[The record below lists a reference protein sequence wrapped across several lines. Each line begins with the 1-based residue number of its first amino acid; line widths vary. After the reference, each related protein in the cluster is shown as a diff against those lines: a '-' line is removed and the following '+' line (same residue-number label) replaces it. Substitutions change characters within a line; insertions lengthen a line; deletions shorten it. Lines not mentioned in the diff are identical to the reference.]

1 MTSTREQ
8 QLLARIASMEKNI
21 SGLTSTITKMNE
33 QHNSLQDE
41 VIMLKK
47 RVSILESI
55 NIVSSKTSTTLQRQL
70 ETQQQYSRRNCMVID
85 NIKADKQED
94 EASLTAKVA
103 KIVETL
109 EPGCHAEFD
118 KVHRIGPVKD
128 GLQSTI
134 VRFTKHSTIRKIYNK
149 RKSQN
154 SYLFKPSL
162 TNFRRKE
169 LKKAN
174 NIMNGSRDKSF
185 VFADILGNLK
195 VRFEKPLKGR
205 YVHEFYDCED
215 LMDLIIDQE
224 YDAYEL

>member
-55 NIVSSKTSTTLQRQL
+55 NISSKTSTTLQRQL

-109 EPGCHAEFD
+109 EPGCHAELD

>member
-85 NIKADKQED
+85 NIKVDKQED
-94 EASLTAKVA
+94 EASLTAKVT

-109 EPGCHAEFD
+109 EPGCHAELD

-205 YVHEFYDCED
+205 YVHEVYDCED

>member
-8 QLLARIASMEKNI
+8 QLLARIASMEKNM
-21 SGLTSTITKMNE
+21 SGLTSTKTKMNE
-33 QHNSLQDE
+33 QRNSLQDE

-85 NIKADKQED
+85 NIKVDKQED

-109 EPGCHAEFD
+109 EPGCHAELD

>member
-109 EPGCHAEFD
+109 EPGCHAELD

>member
-1 MTSTREQ
+1 M
-8 QLLARIASMEKNI
+8 
-21 SGLTSTITKMNE
+21 
-33 QHNSLQDE
+33 
-41 VIMLKK
+41 
-47 RVSILESI
+47 ESI

-70 ETQQQYSRRNCMVID
+70 ETQQQYSRRNCKVID
-85 NIKADKQED
+85 NIKVDKQED

-109 EPGCHAEFD
+109 EPGCHAELD

>member
-85 NIKADKQED
+85 NIKVDKQED
-94 EASLTAKVA
+94 EASLTAKVT

-109 EPGCHAEFD
+109 EPGCHAELD

>member
-109 EPGCHAEFD
+109 EPGCHVE
-118 KVHRIGPVKD
+118 
-128 GLQSTI
+128 LCLLYTS
-134 VRFTKHSTIRKIYNK
+134 
-149 RKSQN
+149 
-154 SYLFKPSL
+154 PSP
-162 TNFRRKE
+162 
-169 LKKAN
+169 
-174 NIMNGSRDKSF
+174 RDR
-185 VFADILGNLK
+185 G
-195 VRFEKPLKGR
+195 
-205 YVHEFYDCED
+205 
-215 LMDLIIDQE
+215 
-224 YDAYEL
+224 

>member
-109 EPGCHAEFD
+109 EPGCHAELD
-118 KVHRIGPVKD
+118 KVHRNGPVKD

>member
-85 NIKADKQED
+85 NIKVDKQED

-109 EPGCHAEFD
+109 EPGCHAELD